1 MWDLAIGCL
10 YSTQST
16 FIRLIIVSHTVAVR
30 ALFITAYLFS
40 TGNGFVFW
48 MGVL

>member
-1 MWDLAIGCL
+1 MWDLAIKCL
-10 YSTQST
+10 YFTQST
-16 FIRLIIVSHTVAVR
+16 FIRLIIVSHVVTLR
-30 ALFITAYLFS
+30 AFFVTAPLFS